1 MRNIL
6 LTLSYDGTNFC
17 GWQRQD
23 HADGKKSVRTV
34 QEEIEKALEKLH
46 GTHIALHGSGRTDS
60 GVHAAAQAA
69 NFFSP
74 IDSIP
79 EKNYVQAINA
89 LLPRDIRIHDSKE
102 VPQSFDSRFS
112 ATSRV
117 YRYFLCCGQ
126 NPLANQMPYVWYI
139 KKIPDMQKL
148 NDMAS
153 VLKGEIDCAS
163 FAAAGDQSLST
174 NRYIENAR
182 FFETEG
188 FPSGRLLVFEIE
200 ANAFLWKMV
209 RTLTGTFIEFER
221 DGKNRD
227 FFLQVLNSKDRK
239 AAGVTAPPQ
248 GLFLWQIK
256 FDGIR
261 RHV

>member
-6 LTLSYDGTNFC
+6 LTLSYDGTDFC

-23 HADGKKSVRTV
+23 HAPSVKPVRTV
-34 QEEIEKALEKLH
+34 QAELEKALEKLH
-46 GTHIALHGSGRTDS
+46 GTHIDLHGSGRTDS

-79 EKNYVQAINA
+79 EKNYVQALNA
-89 LLPRDIRIHDSKE
+89 LLPHDIRIQDSKL
-102 VPQSFDSRFS
+102 VSDDFDSRFS

-117 YRYFLCCGQ
+117 YRYFMVSGK

-139 KKIPDMQKL
+139 KRTPDIDVL
-148 NDMAS
+148 NKMAS

-163 FAAAGDQSLST
+163 FAASGDQSVST

-188 FPSGRLLVFEIE
+188 FPGGKFLVFEIE

-221 DGKNRD
+221 DGKD
-227 FFLQVLNSKDRK
+227 TDYFKKVLEAKDRK
-239 AAGVTAPPQ
+239 LAGVTAPPQ

>member
-23 HADGKKSVRTV
+23 HGENIKQVRTV
-34 QEEIEKALEKLH
+34 QEEIETALEKLH
-46 GTHIALHGSGRTDS
+46 GQKIILHGSGRTDS
-60 GVHAAAQAA
+60 GVHAVAQAA

-79 EKNYVQAINA
+79 EKNYILAINA
-89 LLPRDIRIHDSKE
+89 LLPRDIRIHDAKE
-102 VPQSFDSRFS
+102 MPQDFDSRFS

-117 YRYFLCCGQ
+117 YRYFISAEQ
-126 NPLANQMPYVWYI
+126 NPLANQMPYVWFV
-139 KKIPDMQKL
+139 KHRPNLQNL
-148 NDMAS
+148 NEMAS

-163 FAAAGDQSLST
+163 FAASGDQSVST
-174 NRYIENAR
+174 CRYIENAK
-182 FFETEG
+182 FYETEG
-188 FPSGRLLVFEIE
+188 FPAGKHIVFEIE

-209 RTLTGTFIEFER
+209 RTLVGTFIEFDR
-221 DGKNRD
+221 DGKNAE
-227 FFLQVLNSKDRK
+227 FFRKVVERCDRTK
-239 AAGVTAPPQ
+239 AGVTAPPN

-261 RHV
+261 RHI